1 VESADR
7 VGVRHS
13 RRHHLQT
20 AQCRGQGRRSTIR
33 FCLLLRSS
41 LAQGHRA
48 GSDGFSAGPDGGCGL
63 CSAVRR
69 MALLRPH
76 VPVYSPPQWD
86 LFCGFSVKFP
96 GVPVA
101 GLYVRVLMD
110 AESGS
115 LHFVLHRVCCILHLA
130 CCILCC
136 MLLCVVVACC
146 VVCDVVCRSGCLATT
161 GVAGHEVRLDE
172 PCGYPQVSLPDIVAT
187 SNRRLQH
194 QQLWL
199 GEH

>member
-1 VESADR
+1 MRKRAARRPGCVLAYVEDAVLRARVLHELRRVESADR

-101 GLYVRVLMD
+101 GQCAGCHGCCKWIVAFCV
-110 AESGS
+110 AQS
-115 LHFVLHRVCCILHLA
+115 LLHLA
-130 CCILCC
+130 FSMLHLVLHVALCCCCLLCC
-136 MLLCVVVACC
+136 MRCGMSVGMP
-146 VVCDVVCRSGCLATT
+146 CDHRSS
-161 GVAGHEVRLDE
+161 R
-172 PCGYPQVSLPDIVAT
+172 P
-187 SNRRLQH
+187 
-194 QQLWL
+194 
-199 GEH
+199 